1 MFVLKKMEKFML
13 MLWLVVS
20 SITVLVFLVLMNNQA
35 NLSQA
40 PGYQARLKIFLTS
53 HQAEI
58 SLEPILP
65 ELRSPH
71 FNLTQ
76 AQLFEKLPAI
86 IQALGWEIEL
96 SDSTHYLLEAVVT
109 TSLFSFKDDVDISI
123 LAEGD
128 GSYLYA
134 NSRSRKGRA
143 DFAANSHHLQ
153 QLLQQLRLAN
163 L

>member
-1 MFVLKKMEKFML
+1 ML
-13 MLWLVVS
+13 ILWLVVS

-35 NLSQA
+35 NLSQT
-40 PGYQARLKIFLTS
+40 PGYPARLKIFLTS

-71 FNLTQ
+71 FDLSQ
-76 AQLFEKLPAI
+76 AQLFEKLPEI
-86 IQALGWEIEL
+86 IQALGWEVEL
-96 SDSTHYLLEAVVT
+96 SDNTNYLLEAVVT
-109 TSLFSFKDDVDISI
+109 TSLFGFKDDVDISI
-123 LAEGD
+123 LAEGE

-153 QLLQQLRLAN
+153 QLLRQLRLAN